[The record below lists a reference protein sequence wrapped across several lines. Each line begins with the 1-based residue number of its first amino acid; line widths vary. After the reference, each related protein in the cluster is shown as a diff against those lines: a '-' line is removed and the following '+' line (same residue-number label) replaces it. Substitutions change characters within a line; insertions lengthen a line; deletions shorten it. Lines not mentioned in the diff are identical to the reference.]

1 MLNPKVSVIMASY
14 LGFYP
19 GAATN
24 RDKKFIRAV
33 NSFKKQTYDNK
44 ELIIVSDGCQLT
56 VDLYN
61 KFFIDDKNIKVIQ
74 IPKQQ
79 LYSGEMRNIAL
90 KLADGDIISYLD
102 SDDVLGSN
110 HLKKI
115 VEQFDLEKYDMV
127 YYNDYMTLDSTFK
140 KLHLRIVEPRWASIG
155 TSSISHKNL
164 KELTNCWSEGYGHDF
179 ITLFKLV
186 SMGLRFK
193 KLDIMPEY
201 IVAHY
206 RNGDF

>member
-24 RDKKFIRAV
+24 RDKKFVRAV

-115 VEQFDLEKYDMV
+115 VEQFDLENYDMV

-164 KELTNCWSEGYGHDF
+164 KEITNSWSVGYGQDF
-179 ITLFKLV
+179 IFMFKLV
-186 SMGLRFK
+186 SMGLKFK
-193 KLDIMPEY
+193 KLEIPSEY
-201 IVAHY
+201 LVCHY
-206 RNGDF
+206 HNADY